1 MNKLF
6 RFVKNIWEKMAKN
19 SLLILS
25 KNPLKN
31 KIVKIDKK
39 KYFNQLEEI
48 LKEKNIS
55 VIFSPMSSDSLYEFY
70 YWILFKKDK
79 KEIDRLLKDKT
90 FDKSYF
96 TKMKLTDFTTKKS
109 YNLYT
114 LKRLDITNIKNFDEK
129 LNEKIKTFKL

>member
-6 RFVKNIWEKMAKN
+6 RFVKNIWEKLAKD
-19 SLLILS
+19 SLLIVY

-31 KIVKIDKK
+31 KIVKMDKK
-39 KYFNQLEEI
+39 KYFDQLEEI

-55 VIFSPMSSDSLYEFY
+55 VVFSPMSSDSLYEFY

-79 KEIDRLLKDKT
+79 KEIDRLLKEKT

-96 TKMKLTDFTTKKS
+96 TKMKLKD

-114 LKRLDITNIKNFDEK
+114 LKRLDITKIKNFDEK
-129 LNEKIKTFKL
+129 LKEKIKTFKL